1 MKRIQDLLKSHQWRA
16 AVAICVAIAMLEVVV
31 VGLAGEG
38 AAAKP
43 AENVEAARPLVPLFA
58 KTVKDAGKASLTLT
72 ADPSKVLGWIGGD
85 ESYAGREVIVRAG
98 GYNATVIVQGDNT
111 FTWHYRAA
119 KDTVATFSIGKL
131 SRRITIGP
139 PAKLGPSAFFVVD
152 RTAYRPGQTLK
163 FAGFLR
169 ELGPAGRFAPL
180 AGRKVEVL
188 LRSAKKKA
196 VAAKIAL
203 TSDAFGRV
211 AGSYRFMP
219 ADPLDEYTLSIA
231 GFRGQGAVKLAEF
244 RKAKVR
250 LHITAKPEGDK
261 LRLRFEARDFLD
273 KPVPAQRVQ
282 FTVKVF
288 HRQKAEVD
296 HALDTKQFA
305 YYDGKTSVLPDA
317 EDLTEGQ
324 LYRWIY
330 EGVWPQM
337 NHVMLCQ
344 LSKQIKL
351 GGEPRG
357 DYDLPLKKEWLDSR
371 CVVMVEGV
379 LIDQNGR
386 EQRARKSIS
395 LGEGEFGSHE
405 RLAVELPK
413 RLFSPDEPITVTVR
427 VLDEKGDP
435 VAVPADASV
444 VVMKTQPR
452 QPYVQYPI
460 RYQNAAIS
468 RQLYNPR
475 SAAYLPLR
483 SRYQPRITPQ
493 WTTYQN
499 VNQAAGTMVTA
510 AAVRG
515 GKASFKLTD
524 PGVYAMVAVVR
535 LADGTALRKTTYC
548 TVLAEAD
555 EALVLK
561 LDKTDCDSGDV
572 LTGELHSRFANARL
586 LMTLRDSR
594 GIRLWRVIKL
604 TGGAMRFSQHMPRDL
619 NYGCSIIVQYVD
631 AGGQVYT
638 AHRNVRVRPAERILD
653 VRTTIKKVAA
663 PGEKVTLHIKVN
675 RSKPV
680 DLVVSVYDQSL
691 LGIAPDKSADIRNFY
706 LADERAC
713 RGATQEILR
722 RKLGELT
729 LEELV
734 ERAKQVIKAAPTSP
748 DAGLARVV
756 VSIYNNAYVRST
768 QMAQVLQFAG
778 VAVRCQTP
786 YRSWYYQIKKGKG
799 QTNRIVDILR
809 AERSQWYLA
818 HRFYND
824 LLVIAETHPSYRG
837 RQYNPVYGYYGPA
850 MPGARARGDA
860 HYSASANAVR
870 SLSAQSFI
878 SHMPP
883 PTDMPGQTLLPDSG
897 GGAAVRRDFSD
908 LAFFNAC
915 LRTGDDGRATAQF
928 KLPDS
933 LTNWRV
939 VVTAVSDDM
948 HVGHTTDS
956 FRTYKPVMVW
966 PMIPRVFT
974 CGDKVRVFARVH
986 NRTDEPQSIRV
997 KLKVLNGEVLGRTTE
1012 TVSVKPKD
1020 SAAVYWTF
1028 QPGKAGY
1035 TQLLMTAECD
1045 EGSDASLKR
1054 LPVVPACSVEQLV
1067 TASGFCKDKAEFTL
1081 PAEALDGHTK
1091 LQITLVPSLVADM
1104 ADTLDYL
1111 VGYPHGCVEQ
1121 TMSRF
1126 LPAIKVAQIL
1136 RTADMRRK
1144 SLEEKL
1150 PKCVQGGI
1158 KRLLQLQRKD
1168 GGWGWNGKGA
1178 THEMMTPYAL
1188 YGLLEAERA
1197 GYKLPSEDA
1206 VERGLKRLR
1215 GFIDAMGEKQ
1225 AADRIYCMYVY
1236 SLRKPMSEAWWKF
1249 IDDQLGKKKL
1259 SDYATAMSLEMAV
1272 RGGKKDLAKRLAGR
1286 LHETA
1291 RKCDK
1296 GGVRW
1301 TTANFSRW
1309 GNDPFEITAAVLK
1322 ALVAYD
1328 HNDPLIGD
1336 IISYFVSTKRG
1347 NRWNS
1352 TKDTALIL
1360 MAMCDYVARKKA
1372 TFKGDSS
1379 VTVSV
1384 NDHKARK
1391 VELADGLTKKIEIPI
1406 GQVRRGRNV
1415 VRFAMAAPGTMYRL
1429 VFTYRKH
1436 GTEVPAFAKGVAV
1449 TRRLYLVDASGKQ
1462 VREIKQGGTIP
1473 RGSYIR
1479 TDVMVRRTTN
1489 QAMAYVLV
1497 ESPKPS
1503 CAEIVPETDKRFP
1516 LTSTRYVLRE
1526 DKTAAVLYHHE
1537 TTGSSIIDRCVF
1549 YVELAGQYT
1558 LPPAYVELMYKTD
1571 VRGHSGTFR
1580 LNVAEDKTPDGKKV
1594 AGAAR

>member
-1 MKRIQDLLKSHQWRA
+1 MKRIREFLRMHHGRA
-16 AVAICVAIAMLEVVV
+16 AVAGCAALAILAAVV
-31 VGLAGEG
+31 VGLAGER
-38 AAAKP
+38 AAVKP
-43 AENVEAARPLVPLFA
+43 AETPEATRPLVPLFA
-58 KTVKDAGKASLTLT
+58 KTVKAAGKVSLTLT
-72 ADPSKVLGWIGGD
+72 ADPNKVLGWISGD
-85 ESYAGREVIVRAG
+85 ESHTGREVTVRTG
-98 GYNATVIVQGDNT
+98 DYNGTVIVQADNT

-119 KDTVATFSIGKL
+119 KDTVITFSIGKL
-131 SRRITIGP
+131 SRSITIGP
-139 PAKLGPSAFFVVD
+139 PAKLQPSVFFVVD

-169 ELGPAGRFAPL
+169 ELGPTGRFASL
-180 AGRKVEVL
+180 GGRKVEVV

-231 GFRGQGAVKLAEF
+231 GFRGQGAFNVAEF

-250 LHITAKPEGDK
+250 LHITAKPQDDK

-288 HRQKAEVD
+288 HRQKVKTD
-296 HALDTKQFA
+296 HALDSGQFA
-305 YYDGKTSVLPDA
+305 YYDGTPRLLPDL
-317 EDLTEGQ
+317 EELTESQ

-344 LSKQIKL
+344 LSKEIKL

-357 DYDLPLKKEWLDSR
+357 EYDLPLKKQWLDSR
-371 CVVMVEGV
+371 CVVMIEAV

-395 LGEGEFGSHE
+395 LGAGQFSSHE
-405 RLAVELPK
+405 QLTVELPK
-413 RLFSPDEPITVTVR
+413 RLFSQNEPIPVTVS
-427 VLDEKGDP
+427 VLDEKGER
-435 VAVPADASV
+435 VAVPANASV
-444 VVMKTQPR
+444 VVMKTLPQGFAPSPAYYR
-452 QPYVQYPI
+452 
-460 RYQNAAIS
+460 NAAIQQQ
-468 RQLYNPR
+468 RYNVR
-475 SAAYLPLR
+475 SAAYLPSR
-483 SRYQPRITPQ
+483 SRYQPRVGPR
-493 WTTYQN
+493 WVTYQN

-515 GKASFKLTD
+515 GKASFKLAE
-524 PGVYAMVAVVR
+524 PGVYAIVAVVR
-535 LADGTALRKTTYC
+535 MADGTALRKKVHC
-548 TVLAEAD
+548 TVLGEAD

-561 LDKTDCDSGDV
+561 LDKTDCDSGDI
-572 LTGELHSRFANARL
+572 LTGELHSRFAGARL

-594 GIRLWRVIKL
+594 GIRLWRTIKL
-604 TGGAMRFSQHMPRDL
+604 TGGAMRFSQHMPHDL

-631 AGGQVYT
+631 KDGQIYT
-638 AHRNVRVRPAERILD
+638 AHKNVRVRPVDRILD
-653 VRTTIKKVAA
+653 VQTTMKKVVT

-706 LADERAC
+706 LADDRAC
-713 RGATQEILR
+713 RGATRDILQ

-734 ERAKQVIKAAPTSP
+734 ERAKQVIKADPKSP
-748 DAGLARVV
+748 EAALALGFVN
-756 VSIYNNAYVRST
+756 IYSSAYIRST
-768 QMAQVLQFAG
+768 QIASVLQFAG
-778 VAVRCQTP
+778 VAARCQNP

-809 AERSQWYLA
+809 AERSQWRLA

-837 RQYNPVYGYYGPA
+837 RQYNPAYGYYGRA
-850 MPGARARGDA
+850 VPGAMARGDA
-860 HYSASANAVR
+860 HYSASANAFR
-870 SLSAQSFI
+870 SVSAQSFI

-883 PTDMPGQTLLPDSG
+883 PTDMPGATLLPDSG
-897 GGAAVRRDFSD
+897 GGAGVRRDFSD
-908 LAFFNAC
+908 LAFFNAR

-1028 QPGKAGY
+1028 QPGSAGY
-1035 TQLLMTAECD
+1035 TQLLMTAQCP

-1054 LPVVPACSVEQLV
+1054 LPVVPACSVEQLI
-1067 TASGFCKDKAEFTL
+1067 TASGFCKDKAEFTI
-1081 PAEALDGHTK
+1081 PAEALDAHAK

-1136 RTADMRRK
+1136 RTADIRRE
-1144 SLEEKL
+1144 SLEKKL
-1150 PKCVQGGI
+1150 PECVRGGI

-1168 GGWGWNGKGA
+1168 GGWGWNGNSA

-1197 GYKLPSEDA
+1197 GYKLPSEGA
-1206 VERGLKRLR
+1206 VEKGLLRLK

-1236 SLRKPMSEAWWKF
+1236 SLRKPMSDKWWKF

-1272 RGGKKDLAKRLAGR
+1272 RSGKKDLAKRLVGR

-1291 RKCDK
+1291 RKCSA

-1309 GNDPFEITAAVLK
+1309 GNDPFEITAAALK

-1328 HNDPLIGD
+1328 HNDPMIGD
-1336 IISYFVSTKRG
+1336 VLTYFITTKRG
-1347 NRWNS
+1347 KRWNS

-1360 MAMCDYVARKKA
+1360 MAMCDYLARKKA
-1372 TFKGDSS
+1372 TFKGDTS
-1379 VTVSV
+1379 VTISV

-1391 VELADGLTKKIEIPI
+1391 VELAGGLTKRIEIPI
-1406 GQVRRGRNV
+1406 KQVRRGRNV

-1429 VFTYRKH
+1429 VCRYRKH
-1436 GTEVPAFAKGVAV
+1436 GTEVPAFAEGVSVA
-1449 TRRLYLVDASGKQ
+1449 RRLYLVDAAGKQ
-1462 VREIKQGGTIP
+1462 GRELKQGDTIP

-1479 TDVMVRRTTN
+1479 SDVTVRRTTG
-1489 QAMAYVLV
+1489 QAMSYVLV

-1516 LTSTRYVLRE
+1516 LSSTRYVLRE

-1537 TTGSSIIDRCVF
+1537 ATGSSIIDRCVF
-1549 YVELAGQYT
+1549 YVELAGEYT
-1558 LPPAYVELMYKTD
+1558 LPPAYVELMYKTE

-1580 LNVAEDKTPDGKKV
+1580 LNVAEDDAPEGKKV
-1594 AGAAR
+1594 AGVAK